1 MSKTTIRL
9 CAVMLLISG
18 SLLIAGGESPMRV
31 KPVVLLLASAWLFW
45 VGERKKNDQETHKS
59 FFKHWVCT
67 ECGTTCGTPAR
78 GLAERWHNWWFWIWQ
93 IVPPSVML
101 YTFFGTWHIGTA
113 MVITIPFFYSFY
125 RVVSL
130 GVRRQFNLM
139 LRPVLTFSFGAVV
152 IVMGNYYANQ
162 SMLYVKA
169 LAQTM
174 QEQCNRD
181 GYCALPPGSWKQSDH
196 CQQLYHMRSPG
207 LVPFSIVLT
216 FNEPAPSANTPS
228 SSMHPTIN
236 HNQAQSVPTFKKY
249 TAFHLVRNLE
259 DFDYNVYGGVG
270 LPLTSGGHGF
280 SP

>member
-1 MSKTTIRL
+1 MSKTTIKL
-9 CAVMLLISG
+9 LAVILLISG
-18 SLLIAGGESPMRV
+18 SLLIARGESPMRV
-31 KPVVLLLASAWLFW
+31 ETIAVLLASAWLFW
-45 VGERKKNDQETHKS
+45 VGKRKKNDQETHKT

-67 ECGTTCGTPAR
+67 EGGTTRGTLVR

-101 YTFFGTWHIGTA
+101 YTFFGTWHIGAA
-113 MVITIPFFYSFY
+113 MVITIPCFYSFY
-125 RVVSL
+125 RIISL

-181 GYCALPPGSWKQSDH
+181 GYCALPQGSWKQSDH
-196 CQQLYHMRSPG
+196 YQRVYHMRSPG

-216 FNEPAPSANTPS
+216 FDEPAPSANAPS
-228 SSMHPTIN
+228 SSMHLTEN
-236 HNQAQSVPTFKKY
+236 HNQAQPVPTFKKY
-249 TAFHLVRNLE
+249 TAFHLVRHLE